1 MDCGQC
7 SRWQVQ
13 AGCTWGRLALL
24 SKPALPSVLIGNTNY
39 SIPYAFTDRGHLIV
53 HLYIEAR
60 YLKAFKKPLVCANR
74 TFGLKN
80 DVIHAVSPEN
90 RGD

>member
-24 SKPALPSVLIGNTNY
+24 SKPALPSVLIGNNGY
-39 SIPYAFTDRGHLIV
+39 SIPPAFTDRGHLIV
-53 HLYIEAR
+53 PVYIEAR
-60 YLKAFKKPLVCANR
+60 YVKAFKKPLICENK
-74 TFGLKN
+74 TFGLQN
-80 DVIHAVSPEN
+80 NVISCGFPEN
-90 RGD
+90 RCD